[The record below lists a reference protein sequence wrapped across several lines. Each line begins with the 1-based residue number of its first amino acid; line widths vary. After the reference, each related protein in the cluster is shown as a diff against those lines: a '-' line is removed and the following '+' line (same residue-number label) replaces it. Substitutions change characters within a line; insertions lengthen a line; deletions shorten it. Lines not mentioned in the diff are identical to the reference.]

1 MKVGGTT
8 IQWHCYPR
16 RVRTAALWVLIA
28 GFLLQPILGYL
39 VTPIVTHDS
48 DGHWIVICT
57 LKGQKIISVDVPQL
71 ADNIDTE
78 HCSALKLY
86 QMAGAAQISEPPT
99 LPPVVL
105 FSVEW
110 RDQTLTHE
118 HRALH
123 FSAYTTRAPPLA

>member
-28 GFLLQPILGYL
+28 SFLLQPILGYL
-39 VTPIVTHDS
+39 VTPIVTHDN

-57 LKGQKIISVDVPQL
+57 LKGQKVISVDVPQL

-86 QMAGAAQISEPPT
+86 QMAGATQISEPST
-99 LPPVVL
+99 LPTVVL

-110 RDQTLTHE
+110 LDQTLTHE

-123 FSAYTTRAPPLA
+123 FSAYTTRAPPRA